1 MRPKHIFLNL
11 FVIDFPL
18 TALTSIAHRVTGML
32 LFISIP
38 FILYFLKLSLES
50 ESSFEISKILI
61 SKIYI
66 KTFLMFLYLS
76 FLYHIMNGIKHIIMD
91 LGFFENKT
99 SAKNI
104 SLAAIILTILFFILS
119 ILI

>member
-1 MRPKHIFLNL
+1 MKPKHIFLNL
-11 FVIDFPL
+11 FVIDFPF
-18 TALTSIAHRVTGML
+18 TALTSIAHRVTGMI
-32 LFISIP
+32 LFVSIP

-66 KTFLMFLYLS
+66 KTLLMFLYLS
-76 FLYHIMNGIKHIIMD
+76 FLYHIMNGLKHIIMD
-91 LGFFENKT
+91 LGFFENKE
-99 SAKNI
+99 SARNI
-104 SLAAIILTILFFILS
+104 SVAAIIGTILFFILS